1 MSWEA
6 PPTLWDR
13 FIDFIEVSV
22 PVSLIVVLVVACW
35 HYWEG
40 RIDGKPEQV
49 GKKGSAGRRREQST
63 KEPS

>member
-1 MSWEA
+1 
-6 PPTLWDR
+6 
-13 FIDFIEVSV
+13 
-22 PVSLIVVLVVACW
+22 VSLIVVLVVACW